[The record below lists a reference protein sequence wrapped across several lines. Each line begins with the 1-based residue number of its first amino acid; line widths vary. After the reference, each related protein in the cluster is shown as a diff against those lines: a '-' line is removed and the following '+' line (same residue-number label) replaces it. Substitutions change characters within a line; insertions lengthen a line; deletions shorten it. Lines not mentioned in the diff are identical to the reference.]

1 MRASHI
7 LVKHEESRRCASWKD
22 PEGKAI
28 MARSKAQAVET
39 LQGFLARINAAA
51 DKGGCCAPA
60 GGGGGGATRARPPNP
75 AGPSSESQ
83 HTHLTGA
90 AAEFAAIAR
99 TESDCGSAAQGGDL
113 NEFGQGDMQKVGAPL
128 HPSRLR
134 CTDPRAPPRALRTAC
149 SRSRWGR

>member
-60 GGGGGGATRARPPNP
+60 GGGGGGATRARPAHSPHRRSGRVCRHQEA
-75 AGPSSESQ
+75 AGRD
-83 HTHLTGA
+83 GA
-90 AAEFAAIAR
+90 R
-99 TESDCGSAAQGGDL
+99 G
-113 NEFGQGDMQKVGAPL
+113 
-128 HPSRLR
+128 
-134 CTDPRAPPRALRTAC
+134 
-149 SRSRWGR
+149 WGR